1 VLFLA
6 FLILIPQG
14 FGIHEYIHS
23 TPVLPPRKGRPPPVP
38 PTPVLP
44 PRRGRPPPV
53 PSVYKP
59 IVYKPKNQ
67 VNKSP
72 TDKP

>member
-6 FLILIPQG
+6 SLILIPQG
-14 FGIHEYIHS
+14 FCIHEYIHS

-53 PSVYKP
+53 PPMHKP
-59 IVYKPKNQ
+59 TYKPKNQ
-67 VNKSP
+67 VNKSLI
-72 TDKP
+72 DKP